1 MPGIVIVGAQFG
13 DEGKGK
19 IVDYLSENADSIVR
33 YQGGANA
40 GHTVVANNKKYKL
53 HLIPSGAISGK
64 KCYIGNGVV
73 FDPEAFIEELET
85 LKKDGINP
93 NIMISPLCH
102 VIFDFHKALDETE
115 EKERKVGTTKKGI
128 GPAYTDKISRHGIRM
143 CDFVD
148 DSRLRKRLSEEV
160 RRKCKMLK
168 SYGSDYNASEDA
180 VFKKYS
186 ELSKKISP
194 FVHHIIGDLN
204 AQLDEGKTVIFEGA
218 QGSLLDVDFGT
229 YPYVTSSSSC
239 AGGACTGT
247 GVPPMKITKCI
258 GIAKAYCT
266 RVGEGPFPTEI
277 SGNVGEMIRE
287 RGSEYGT
294 TTGRPRR
301 IGWFDAPMIRYSSM
315 VNGFREIALMKA
327 DVLCGMKKIKVCIQ
341 YETSEGAVKR
351 FSSATAETA
360 KPVYQEVD
368 GWEEIGGCNGAEKS
382 FESLPKGLRDYVSLI
397 EKLTGCKI
405 SIVSVGASREE
416 TVVRK

>member
-19 IVDYLSENADSIVR
+19 IVDYLSQDADSIVR

-40 GHTVVANNKKYKL
+40 GHTVVTGNKKFKL
-53 HLIPSGAISGK
+53 HLIPSGAIWGK

-73 FDPEAFIEELET
+73 FDPEEFLEELDT
-85 LKKDGINP
+85 LKKDGITP
-93 NIMISPLCH
+93 NISISPLCH
-102 VIFDFHKALDETE
+102 VIFDFHKAMDAAE
-115 EKERKVGTTKKGI
+115 ESARKVGTTKKGI
-128 GPAYTDKISRHGIRM
+128 GPAYADKISRHGIRM
-143 CDFVD
+143 CDFID
-148 DSRLRKRLSEEV
+148 DERLMKRLAMEVERKRESLKLYNSE
-160 RRKCKMLK
+160 
-168 SYGSDYNASEDA
+168 YNDTADS

-186 ELSKKISP
+186 GIAKKIKP

-204 AQLDEGKTVIFEGA
+204 TQLDEGKKVIFEGA

-239 AGGACTGT
+239 SGGACTGT

-277 SGNVGEMIRE
+277 HGKTGELIRE
-287 RGSEYGT
+287 RGAEYGT

-301 IGWFDAPMIRYSSM
+301 VGWFDAPMVRYSSL
-315 VNGFREIALMKA
+315 VNGFKEIALMKA
-327 DVLCGMKKIKVCIQ
+327 DVLGGMGKIKVCIE
-341 YETSEGAVKR
+341 YETSEGKVKR

-360 KPVYQEVD
+360 KPIYEEVE
-368 GWEEIGGCNGAEKS
+368 GWENPGDWKNAAKKG
-382 FESLPKGLRDYVSLI
+382 FQSLPRGLREFVDYIEALI
-397 EKLTGCKI
+397 GCKI
-405 SIVSVGASREE
+405 SMLSVGPSREE
-416 TVVRK
+416 TLVR